1 MSPPRRLPLALAVV
15 LATLAAWPA
24 AAPAPPPP
32 ARDAQLSMVT
42 FNVLAPVWAAPDWY
56 PPEMDMTLLDADF
69 RRERITAFLS
79 ARAADTDVFCLQEV
93 QESELPA
100 LLAALG
106 SGFTGALAHN
116 DPDWWSNWVVPEI
129 PWAPNGTAIAVR
141 RQAFSNLSFRDV
153 PLSGDGNHGE
163 IVEGVHRATGRPFR
177 GASIHFDSDKEANR
191 GREARALM
199 AELPAA
205 SGTIDVVCGDFNED
219 SVTGTAGGV
228 VRRAGFVD
236 VLDAVGN
243 REPTHPWSSSYNG
256 APRWS
261 IIDHV
266 LARGAQPLSG
276 DVLDFGAWSIADE
289 LARIEAN
296 LRTTGSDHFPLTGAV
311 GL

>member
-1 MSPPRRLPLALAVV
+1 MSARGRLPVALLVV
-15 LATLAAWPA
+15 LAALAAWPA

-42 FNVLAPVWAAPDWY
+42 FNVLGPVWAAPDWY
-56 PPEMDMTLLDADF
+56 PPEMDMSLLDADF

-79 ARAADTDVFCLQEV
+79 ARAANTDVFCLQEV
-93 QESELPA
+93 QESELPGF
-100 LLAALG
+100 LAALG
-106 SGFTGALAHN
+106 SGFAGAMAHN
-116 DPDWWSNWVVPEI
+116 DRDWWSNWVVPEI

-141 RQAFSNLSFRDV
+141 RQAFSSLAFRDV
-153 PLSGDGNHGE
+153 PLSGDGNHGV

-177 GASIHFDSDKEANR
+177 AASIHLDSDKEANR

-199 AELPAA
+199 AELPPA

-236 VLDAVGN
+236 VLDAVGS
-243 REPTHPWSSSYNG
+243 REPTHPWSSSFNG
-256 APRWS
+256 ATRWA
-261 IIDHV
+261 IIDHLTV
-266 LARGAQPLSG
+266 RGARPLSG
-276 DVLDFGAWSIADE
+276 DVLDFGALQIPDE
-289 LARIEAN
+289 LTRIESN
-296 LRTTGSDHFPLTGAV
+296 FRTTGSDHFPVAGAA